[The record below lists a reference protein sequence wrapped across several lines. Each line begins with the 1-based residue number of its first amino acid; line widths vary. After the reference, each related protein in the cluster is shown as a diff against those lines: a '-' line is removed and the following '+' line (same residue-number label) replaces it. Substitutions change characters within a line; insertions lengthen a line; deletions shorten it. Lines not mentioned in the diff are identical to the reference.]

1 MLRFLAAVFKI
12 ALASLLAGAGLSVF
26 NISSAQILEQ
36 IGMTPEAVWQYMV
49 QATNW
54 AVPNMLLGAM
64 IVLPMWFLTYIF
76 LPPRE
81 RERD

>member
-12 ALASLLAGAGLSVF
+12 ALASLFAGAGLSLV

-36 IGMTPEAVWQYMV
+36 IGMTPDAVWDYIV
-49 QATNW
+49 RATNW

-64 IVLPMWFLTYIF
+64 IVLPIWFLTYIF

-81 RERD
+81 RD